1 MLVAELA
8 EFGVTMAA
16 STIHRVL
23 LRRGI
28 SRLRDLDVTGQD
40 MREKPKPHRYEH
52 PCWGDMVHVDMKK
65 MGGSPTAVGG
75 GCPARAPMSTG
86 PRSVVSDRDTR
97 SCTPR

>member
-40 MREKPKPHRYEH
+40 I
-52 PCWGDMVHVDMKK
+52 
-65 MGGSPTAVGG
+65 
-75 GCPARAPMSTG
+75 ARKAE
-86 PRSVVSDRDTR
+86 
-97 SCTPR
+97 TPPV